1 MIEPHSDFFKA
12 YHKALLTFYTHLF
25 ATSAQIYQVFTLL
38 HLLITLVIPI
48 FFLIPKQ
55 ILNKIALTALCLYFF
70 ASPFVLPLS
79 AQLLFDSEFDAFDGL
94 GILTILLG
102 LVLCACFGVVRTS
115 YSCRGINS
123 TLIIPCQAKNLA
135 DLLARF
141 LLIFVPYIILS
152 DSTLYRLSFTGL
164 LLVLSLFEVC
174 KYDII

>member
-25 ATSAQIYQVFTLL
+25 AISTQIYQVFTLL
-38 HLLITLVIPI
+38 HLLITLCIPI

-55 ILNKIALTALCLYFF
+55 ILNKIALIVLYMYFF
-70 ASPFVLPLS
+70 VSPFVLPLS

-94 GILTILLG
+94 SILTILLG
-102 LVLCACFGVVRTS
+102 LVLCTCFGVVRTS

-123 TLIIPCQAKNLA
+123 ALIIPCEAKNLA

-174 KYDII
+174 KYTII